1 MAASGTA
8 EPEVI
13 GVTAACD
20 IDALVERIIADEVEV
35 LRQAY
40 TDGAEFAITRA
51 GRRDET
57 LHRLECPSLEPAL
70 DRRARWT
77 DEHRRRLREDREY
90 RIPLPELLTRDRARA
105 TTVARSCRVCWPNIT
120 GTEPRPLKRLT
131 AGGLR
136 PRHAGR
142 VLATETG
149 ESLGTIIRAAAY
161 RGADL
166 FGVEHDEI
174 EVTTSARTLR
184 YAPSEAVFLWD
195 LPSDAEAM
203 ERRMRLFAQLG
214 APLSTR

>member
-13 GVTAACD
+13 GEAAVHD
-20 IDALVERIIADEVEV
+20 IDALVERIVSHELEV
-35 LRQAY
+35 LRQAF

-77 DEHRRRLREDREY
+77 EEHRRRLRENREY
-90 RIPLPELLTRDRARA
+90 RIPLPALLTRDRARA

-149 ESLGTIIRAAAY
+149 ESLGTIIRAAAHT
-161 RGADL
+161 GADL

-174 EVTTSARTLR
+174 EVVTSARVIR
-184 YAPSEAVFLWD
+184 YAPSDIVFLWD

-203 ERRMRLFAQLG
+203 ERRMRLFTRLG
-214 APLSTR
+214 APLSPR

>member
-1 MAASGTA
+1 MPASGTA
-8 EPEVI
+8 EPETI
-13 GVTAACD
+13 GDAIVDD
-20 IDALVERIIADEVEV
+20 IDGLVERIIADEVET
-35 LRQAY
+35 LRRAFS
-40 TDGAEFAITRA
+40 DGAEFAITRA

-57 LHRLECPSLEPAL
+57 MHRLECPSLEPAL

-77 DEHRRRLREDREY
+77 DEDRRRLSEDPGY
-90 RIPLPELLTRDRARA
+90 RIPLPALLTRERARA

-149 ESLGTIIRAAAY
+149 ESLGTIIRAAAHT
-161 RGADL
+161 GADL

-174 EVTTSARTLR
+174 EVVTSARTIR
-184 YAPSEAVFLWD
+184 YAPSEHVFLWD

-203 ERRMRLFAQLG
+203 ERRMRLFTRLG
-214 APLSTR
+214 APLAP